1 MVDAFISWILGPS
14 NPSSQGSRD
23 EKQVLLGKIVMGPIP
38 QSPHCFFVMCF
49 LYSGYGASF
58 NGAWS
63 ESQSLYRKL
72 TLFFKGFFQS
82 ELKETE
88 SIQDAKRLWIPQ
100 ISVGRKQVERATHVQ
115 T

>member
-1 MVDAFISWILGPS
+1 MIL
-14 NPSSQGSRD
+14 
-23 EKQVLLGKIVMGPIP
+23 
-38 QSPHCFFVMCF
+38 
-49 LYSGYGASF
+49 
-58 NGAWS
+58 
-63 ESQSLYRKL
+63 
-72 TLFFKGFFQS
+72 KGFFQS